1 MNKKLIKLTSLGLV
15 VLLSF
20 TACSEFGEN
29 SSKENTEIVENE
41 EIEEKKEDAKEV
53 KEDENKGQDE
63 EEISKEEKNPSEFN
77 EKLAKLYNKVLDEI
91 DSYEFQ
97 DLEEG
102 KYTYSYALVMTDE
115 SDYPQLLVSQDTE
128 YGLSYLKLFKVNDEF
143 TELLHDDELISIGVA
158 SAGGFRGFIAQNTDY
173 DALIYT
179 TFMSGTG
186 EGQEEKIT
194 TAVEDDTLKLEREVI
209 WEGRIDTKAQD
220 DSKEIEFYEIEDRDK
235 LYDLAKISDGE
246 YVKSLEEE
254 KYGEEENKEVQ
265 GSSQKNGESL
275 ESKIQA
281 EQNLGNMIATG
292 SVRVFSHAELLDYQ
306 QVNPKAIPDTGRYY
320 AILLLDSP
328 MDVTVQS
335 GAGDGPF
342 TRNVDMIGLPEDMM
356 NYDGQYITISFGI
369 NDGYWQSDASLP
381 MMAPRIRQVKVL
393 E

>member
-20 TACSEFGEN
+20 TACSEFGGN

-63 EEISKEEKNPSEFN
+63 EEISKEEKNPREFN

-102 KYTYSYALVMTDE
+102 KYTYSYALVMTDK
-115 SDYPQLLVSQDTE
+115 SDYPQLLASQDTE

-143 TELLHDDELISIGVA
+143 TELLHDDELMSIGVA
-158 SAGGFRGFIAQNTDY
+158 SAGGFRGFIGQNADY

-186 EGQEEKIT
+186 QGQEEKIT
-194 TAVEDDTLKLEREVI
+194 TAVEDETLKLEREVI

-254 KYGEEENKEVQ
+254 KDEEEENKEVQ
-265 GSSQKNGESL
+265 GSSQKKGESL